1 MQDEPSDAAV
11 EGDHSGDPGT
21 GWTERP
27 VGPLAAPRRHRRR
40 TDWRLGGRAVSR
52 WDTSVLVSAAVGGGI
67 GVLAAVLVARISA
80 PWAPTVSLL
89 ALWAGL
95 LGAVVWA
102 FIRARPAGILTFR
115 PTDLV
120 WGLGVGLGL
129 RLLQG
134 LSSDANSA
142 PFPSSASFSGILSAG
157 NVPDFFTAGFA
168 GPVIEEFFFRAVL
181 LIALYQLFRRSL
193 GHVAA
198 GVTAAFTSAGAFIC
212 LHAAFGALTLS
223 DGLQLF
229 LVGVACSGLVIMTG
243 RIWGAVLA
251 HIVYNVSFVL
261 LGVLGTALA

>member
-1 MQDEPSDAAV
+1 M
-11 EGDHSGDPGT
+11 
-21 GWTERP
+21 
-27 VGPLAAPRRHRRR
+27 
-40 TDWRLGGRAVSR
+40 
-52 WDTSVLVSAAVGGGI
+52 
-67 GVLAAVLVARISA
+67 ARVTA

-102 FIRARPAGILTFR
+102 FVRARPAGILTFR

-129 RLLQG
+129 RLVQG
-134 LSSDANSA
+134 LLSDANSA
-142 PFPSSASFSGILSAG
+142 PFPASASFFGLLSVGNAG
-157 NVPDFFTAGFA
+157 DIFAAGFA

-181 LIALYQLFRRSL
+181 LVALYQLFRRSL

-198 GVTAAFTSAGAFIC
+198 GVTATLASAGAFIC
-212 LHAAFGALTLS
+212 LHAAFGALSLS

-251 HIVYNVSFVL
+251 HIVYNFSFVL
-261 LGVLGTALA
+261 LGVLGTALT

>member
-1 MQDEPSDAAV
+1 M
-11 EGDHSGDPGT
+11 
-21 GWTERP
+21 
-27 VGPLAAPRRHRRR
+27 
-40 TDWRLGGRAVSR
+40 
-52 WDTSVLVSAAVGGGI
+52 
-67 GVLAAVLVARISA
+67 ARVTA
-80 PWAPTVSLL
+80 PWAPTVSLF

-102 FIRARPAGILTFR
+102 FVRARPAGILVFR

-129 RLLQG
+129 RLVQG
-134 LSSDANSA
+134 LLSDANSA
-142 PFPSSASFSGILSAG
+142 PFPSSASFFGMLWVGNAG
-157 NVPDFFTAGFA
+157 DVFAAGFA

-181 LIALYQLFRRSL
+181 LVALYQLFRWSL

-198 GVTAAFTSAGAFIC
+198 GVTATLASAGAFIC
-212 LHAAFGALTLS
+212 LHAAFGALSLS

>member
-1 MQDEPSDAAV
+1 M
-11 EGDHSGDPGT
+11 
-21 GWTERP
+21 
-27 VGPLAAPRRHRRR
+27 
-40 TDWRLGGRAVSR
+40 
-52 WDTSVLVSAAVGGGI
+52 LVSAAVGGGI
-67 GVLAAVLVARISA
+67 GVLAAVLMARIAA

-89 ALWAGL
+89 TLWAGL

-102 FIRARPAGILTFR
+102 FVRARPAGILTFR

-129 RLLQG
+129 RIIQG

-142 PFPSSASFSGILSAG
+142 PFPSSASFSGMLSVGNAG
-157 NVPDFFTAGFA
+157 DAFAAGLA

-181 LIALYQLFRRSL
+181 LVALYQLFRRSL

-198 GVTAAFTSAGAFIC
+198 GVTATLASAGAFIC
-212 LHAAFGALTLS
+212 LHAAFGSLTLS

-243 RIWGAVLA
+243 RIWGAVLT

-261 LGVLGTALA
+261 LGILGTALA

>member
-1 MQDEPSDAAV
+1 ML
-11 EGDHSGDPGT
+11 
-21 GWTERP
+21 
-27 VGPLAAPRRHRRR
+27 LA
-40 TDWRLGGRAVSR
+40 
-52 WDTSVLVSAAVGGGI
+52 AAVGGGI

-80 PWAPTVSLL
+80 LWAPTVSLL

-102 FIRARPAGILTFR
+102 FVRARPAGILTFR

-134 LSSDANSA
+134 LSSGANSA
-142 PFPSSASFSGILSAG
+142 PFPSSTSFSGILPVG
-157 NVPDFFTAGFA
+157 DVPDVFTAGFA

-198 GVTAAFTSAGAFIC
+198 GVTAIFTSAGAFIC

-223 DGLQLF
+223 GGLQLF

>member
-1 MQDEPSDAAV
+1 MI
-11 EGDHSGDPGT
+11 
-21 GWTERP
+21 
-27 VGPLAAPRRHRRR
+27 
-40 TDWRLGGRAVSR
+40 
-52 WDTSVLVSAAVGGGI
+52 VSAAVGGGV
-67 GVLAAVLVARISA
+67 GVLAAVLVARVPA

-95 LGAVVWA
+95 LGAIAWA
-102 FIRARPAGILTFR
+102 FVRSRPAGILGFR

-129 RLLQG
+129 RIVQG
-134 LSSDANSA
+134 QVSDANSS
-142 PFPSSASFSGILSAG
+142 PFPSSASFSWILSMGGA
-157 NVPDFFTAGFA
+157 NDVLAAGFA

-193 GHVAA
+193 GHLTA
-198 GVTAAFTSAGAFIC
+198 GLTATLASAGAFIF

-223 DGLQLF
+223 YGLQLF
-229 LVGVACSGLVIMTG
+229 LLGVACSGLVLLTG

-251 HIVYNVSFVL
+251 HVAYNFSFVL